1 MDLALNDLKALG
13 NEGRWID
20 INGPTGL
27 PTDIRMKVAGFKSD
41 RVMAAVAEH
50 EKRVAA
56 AIEAK
61 KVDEATFS
69 ALNLQRDQEVTAS
82 TILDWSGM
90 RMGAEDFP
98 CTPENIRKLAA
109 NPGYDWLMV
118 QPIQASRDAGV
129 FTTP

>member
-1 MDLALNDLKALG
+1 MDLAQNDLKALG

-20 INGPTGL
+20 IKGPTGA

-41 RVMAAVAEH
+41 RVMAAVSEH

-61 KVDEATFS
+61 KVDEATFT
-69 ALNLQRDQEVTAS
+69 ALNQQRDQEVTAA

-90 RMGAEDFP
+90 QMGDAEFA
-98 CTPENIRKLAA
+98 CSPENIRKLAS